1 MFFFLI
7 NIRNLICKY
16 LSNELL
22 FDIFEY
28 SYGEILFDAFYD
40 LNHRISSILNDSGLL
55 MNINFSRI
63 FHQLLQI
70 YKTLLSY
77 DVLVVYQSM

>member
-1 MFFFLI
+1 VCKFFKKIQCFFFI

-28 SYGEILFDAFYD
+28 SYGEKLFDAFYD
-40 LNHRISSILNDSGLL
+40 LNHRIGSILNDCRLL
-55 MNINFSRI
+55 IHITFS
-63 FHQLLQI
+63 
-70 YKTLLSY
+70 
-77 DVLVVYQSM
+77 